1 MGGIVAEAAAF
12 DVGTALT
19 TIESVMTSLLNIIKG
34 EPILAAAFVGGV
46 LLPVGFY
53 IIKRVKRSAR

>member
-1 MGGIVAEAAAF
+1 MGGLVAEAAAF
-12 DVGTALT
+12 DVASALT
-19 TIESVMTSLLNIIKG
+19 MIESVMTSLLNIIKG

-53 IIKRVKRSAR
+53 IIKRVKRTSR